1 MEALMENEENLM
13 VVNNLHRAITGCPV
27 DGETQRKVEEYA
39 DSDEDDN
46 GYNVGRMFIEA
57 AVLGDNMYSVRNARS
72 QRKRTRRKRSTRS

>member
-1 MEALMENEENLM
+1 M
-13 VVNNLHRAITGCPV
+13 

-57 AVLGDNMYSVRNARS
+57 AVPGDNMYSVRKIPQLIFKCA
-72 QRKRTRRKRSTRS
+72 Q